1 VSAAND
7 LNLLLGRAT
16 VQRRMKNV
24 IARRCWKCGLKHTRA
39 RHQVEA
45 LVDVG
50 KRVPIG
56 LLLMCVFELSNA
68 RISGRI

>member
-1 VSAAND
+1 MVK
-7 LNLLLGRAT
+7 GRALARPRERSERFEPF
-16 VQRRMKNV
+16 VRPRRDV
-24 IARRCWKCGLKHTRA
+24 TTGTERDCAALLDCGLEHTRA

-56 LLLMCVFELSNA
+56 LLLM
-68 RISGRI
+68 